1 MKPHRLKWAL
11 LAHAMLAA
19 GMALAQTNSDTLPTL
34 TMGKDKALEYM
45 KANRISPYA
54 NNLHSMAMDAKAN
67 AVIALLASGVS
78 PNLKDAAMPQSPL
91 FMASTMGCIS
101 NAAMPQSPLFMASTM
116 GCISKTGGLNEQLRT
131 MDALIAAG
139 ADVNFELPEGLGIL
153 MMSAQQ
159 CPAVIVKRLLN
170 AGAKID
176 QRSPQGIT
184 PLTMAL
190 MVQNVEAATALVDA
204 GAKLSASGAKLFDA
218 EDTNPEI
225 KALVKRALVAQ

>member
-78 PNLKDAAMPQSPL
+78 PNLKD
-91 FMASTMGCIS
+91 
-101 NAAMPQSPLFMASTM
+101 AAMPQSPLFMASTM

>member
-1 MKPHRLKWAL
+1 MKINRLKWAL
-11 LAHAMLAA
+11 LAPAMMAA
-19 GMALAQTNSDTLPTL
+19 SIALAQTNNDALPTL
-34 TMGKDKALEYM
+34 DMGKNKALEYM
-45 KANRISPYA
+45 KANRISAYA
-54 NNLHSMAMDAKAN
+54 TNLHSMAMDAKAN
-67 AVIALLASGVS
+67 PVIALLASGVN

-91 FMASTMGCIS
+91 FMASTM
-101 NAAMPQSPLFMASTM
+101 A
-116 GCISKTGGLNEQLRT
+116 CISKGGALNEQLRT

-159 CPAVIVKRLLN
+159 CPAVIVKRLLS
-170 AGAKID
+170 AGAKVD

-190 MVQNVEAATALVDA
+190 MVQNVESATALVDA
-204 GAKLSASGAKLFDA
+204 GVKLSASGAKLFDV

-225 KALVKRALVAQ
+225 KALVKRALVTK